1 MLNWL
6 QSLFG
11 PKNPP
16 RFTPNTFILWEPCTH
31 SHGEV
36 VPGFTKYLL
45 DLGYEV
51 AVFITPKRYDEGLF
65 NRFCDINLTLHRLS
79 QRQIRRFFKKS
90 SIGDAKGILVT
101 TARKISGRADY
112 SAEKALFENR
122 TTSQSLLLVEHD
134 VQRAYDS
141 GHLTPET
148 ITLRA
153 PQYKNAITTV
163 VNPHYFGQVQITQ
176 KNTNNTTFITIGALR
191 KKRRNTEALVNAVSH
206 LHINGITNFRVCV
219 IGRGTLNRIPKELRP
234 YFEIKGRLDFSQ
246 LYTEV
251 ENADYFLTL
260 LDPDN
265 PKHDRYITTGT
276 SGNYQ
281 LIYGFAKPCLIAE
294 KFATINQFN
303 DSNSIIYS
311 NNDTLATAM
320 AHAVSLPAERYKQL
334 QESLI
339 STADSIYKK
348 SLDNLRGL
356 IKS

>member
-1 MLNWL
+1 MKEWFNKLL
-6 QSLFG
+6 GLD
-11 PKNPP
+11 PPP

-31 SHGEV
+31 SHSEV

-51 AVFITPKRYDEGLF
+51 AIFITPKRYDEGLF
-65 NRFCDINLTLHRLS
+65 NRFCDSKLTLHRLS
-79 QRQIRRFFKKS
+79 QRQIRRFFKKN
-90 SIGDAKGILVT
+90 SIDEAKGILIT
-101 TARKISGRADY
+101 TARKISGRPDY
-112 SAEKALFENR
+112 RAEKALFEDR
-122 TTSQSLLLVEHD
+122 TILQSLLLVEHD
-134 VQRAYDS
+134 VQLAYDG

-176 KNTNNTTFITIGALR
+176 KNTYKTTFITIGALR

-206 LHINGITNFRVCV
+206 LHNNGITNFRVCV
-219 IGRGTLNRIPKELRP
+219 IGRGALNSIPKELRP
-234 YFEIKGRLDFSQ
+234 YFEIKGRLDFSK

-276 SGNYQ
+276 SGNFQ

-294 KFATINQFN
+294 KFTTINQFN
-303 DSNSIIYS
+303 EGNSIIYS